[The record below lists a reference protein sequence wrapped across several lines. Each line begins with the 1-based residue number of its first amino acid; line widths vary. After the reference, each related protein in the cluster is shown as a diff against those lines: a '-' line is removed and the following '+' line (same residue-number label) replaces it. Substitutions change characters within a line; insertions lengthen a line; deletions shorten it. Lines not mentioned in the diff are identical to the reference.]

1 MSSTDD
7 KPTASDFFGGL
18 GNGLLSLVGLGNLCD
33 PLGDATSDFNT
44 AMSNMSAMQQAQ
56 SLSSIQGITAT
67 MGHMLNFIRSKDTL
81 LSDSIK
87 NGNLILSNDLK
98 QEQLFLSVTAMIVFL
113 LIVFFLIQKRCC

>member
-18 GNGLLSLVGLGNLCD
+18 GHGILSLFGAGDLCD
-33 PLGDATSDFNT
+33 PLGDATSDFNST
-44 AMSNMSAMQQAQ
+44 MSNMAAMQQAQ

-87 NGNLILSNDLK
+87 NGNLILSIDLK

>member
-1 MSSTDD
+1 
-7 KPTASDFFGGL
+7 
-18 GNGLLSLVGLGNLCD
+18 
-33 PLGDATSDFNT
+33 
-44 AMSNMSAMQQAQ
+44 MSNMAAMQQAQ